1 MVNCDYRE
9 TVLLGLLSTLKNHML
24 QLYKLLGSN
33 EIFHFSVM
41 KMQSIEEVAC
51 HMKASYQSLIYKQN

>member
-1 MVNCDYRE
+1 
-9 TVLLGLLSTLKNHML
+9 ML